1 MTADLV
7 LAFDPTRRRNSTL
20 MRDCA
25 RLGYL
30 GGASDT
36 VLDLTYGKGK
46 FWTEVR
52 PPGLITNDVDTSTL
66 AAYNED
72 FRATGWP
79 TGWVDYVV
87 FDPPYRLGG
96 TASVPAFD
104 EAYGLAVAWR
114 SRDAV
119 RSLIV
124 EGTQEAVRLARRLV
138 LVKVQDQVNGGRVH
152 SQVTWV
158 INAAEQVGG
167 RFVDS
172 LHVVGGRGQPS
183 GRRQVR
189 ARHGYSTL
197 VVLEVR

>member
-1 MTADLV
+1 MIH
-7 LAFDPTRRRNSTL
+7 AFDPTRRTNARL

-30 GGASDT
+30 GGPSSL
-36 VLDLTYGKGK
+36 VIDLTYGKGK

-52 PPGLITNDVDTSTL
+52 PPRLVGNDLDPSGG
-66 AAYNED
+66 ASEFRD
-72 FRATGWP
+72 FRATEWP
-79 TGWVDYVV
+79 TAFADVVV

-96 TASVPAFD
+96 TPSTPAFD
-104 EAYGLAVAWR
+104 EAYGLTEWR
-114 SRDAV
+114 GRDAV
-119 RSLIV
+119 RELIV
-124 EGTQEAVRLARRLV
+124 DGTHEAVRIARGLV

-152 SQVTWV
+152 SQTSWV
-158 INAAEQVGG
+158 INAAEAMGG

-172 LHVVGGRGQPS
+172 LHVVGGRAQPS

-197 VVLEVR
+197 VVLEAR